1 MYNRDLAH
9 KLGLI
14 FLLVPVII
22 LVGLMAAAYGLGIW
36 SPIEYIRANRI
47 LQLGILFVLVIGYL
61 FLRHSDS
68 WPPGRRKRGIDRF
81 L

>member
-1 MYNRDLAH
+1 MYSRDNAH

-22 LVGLMAAAYGLGIW
+22 LISLMVVAYGWGIW
-36 SPIEYIRANRI
+36 YPLNYIRANWI
-47 LQLGILFVLVIGYL
+47 LQVGIVLLLVVGYL
-61 FLRHSDS
+61 FLRYSDS
-68 WPPGRRKRGIDRF
+68 WPPSRRKRGIDRF